1 MSGEE
6 SNHYTI
12 ASYAQELWEIAEKY
26 LDKLRAIAEKD
37 IGPTRRWAWT
47 WGWNRKMKKLGGQ
60 KGGTQ
65 RA

>member
-37 IGPTRRWAWT
+37 IGPTGAGHGHGVETAR
-47 WGWNRKMKKLGGQ
+47 
-60 KGGTQ
+60 
-65 RA
+65 